1 MKMMGRYYHIKTLI
15 LKFLKDFVLDKNHE
29 NNFKIGLRKQVSVK
43 AK

>member
-1 MKMMGRYYHIKTLI
+1 MMVRYDHIKKKLI

-29 NNFKIGLRKQVSVK
+29 NNFITELRKQASVK